1 MHLEF
6 CNYNKPYFD
15 DLDEQ
20 RREIFDAI
28 QAGFSGVCL
37 PLYLLRDIREYISGI
52 DMSFACPVDFP
63 NGTGDKKLREHET
76 LSCLKSQANTID
88 LVLNPFLIKER
99 KYDKIVKEI
108 STHKRM
114 CNDYD
119 ATLRIIIHH
128 NLYIMRE
135 AIAIARLV
143 EDTGCRYII
152 PSSGYHNDDIY
163 DNLMIANA
171 IEQKTR
177 VKVISNGYIWLKKQY
192 VTAIN
197 SKIFGLR
204 LYSLNLLS
212 SFSV

>member
-6 CNYNKPYFD
+6 CNYNRPYFD
-15 DLDEQ
+15 DLDKQ
-20 RREIFDAI
+20 RRQVFDAI
-28 QAGFSGVCL
+28 QQDYHTVCL

-52 DMSFACPVDFP
+52 DTSFACAIDFP

-76 LSCLKSQANTID
+76 LSCLKSQANVID

-99 KYDKIVKEI
+99 KYNKIFSEI
-108 STHKRM
+108 STHKRI
-114 CNDYD
+114 CDDYG
-119 ATLRIIIHH
+119 ATLRIIMHYS
-128 NLYIMRE
+128 LYTPRDCV
-135 AIAIARLV
+135 AISRLIQ
-143 EDTGCRYII
+143 DTGCKYII

-163 DNLMIANA
+163 DNLLISHT
-171 IEQKTR
+171 IEEKTNIN
-177 VKVISNGYIWLKKQY
+177 VISNGYIWLKKQY
-192 VTAIN
+192 ISAIN